1 MPAEGLKE
9 YLVNIGWSSDQFG
22 LKDVE
27 KGIESVSSGLKGLT
41 KISGFASA
49 GVNFAKSMVQAAA
62 SVWSL
67 VSGVAEADREAQ
79 HFARRMWTTTQAAQ
93 AYQDAME
100 ITGYT
105 VDELWWSTNETFNQF
120 MDLRN
125 LSQSL
130 TPPKGFEDSLKLIRS
145 INHEIDRLK
154 VIFKSATRWVTY
166 YFMQL
171 NGREAQDARQALRDF
186 NDYLVRILPV
196 VTQKVA
202 IFFSFVFR
210 LVKVGAQGIRM
221 LIDLAA
227 TFFGQ
232 FDRGVL
238 GMSAVMGSFFL
249 LLKMGPI
256 GWFIAALTAILLLL
270 DDFLVWQRGGKSLL
284 GDLWSSLSSF
294 NGLLDGEDLKEYG
307 SILNDILELF
317 YELGIEIGETSLE
330 LVKLL
335 DSIGAFELIK
345 DVVVMF
351 LTNVRDGL
359 QDIVDLIK
367 LLKGDFEG
375 ISENSKIRKI
385 LKFDEEGNISG
396 FNTDVQGGLPMFL
409 KKGLNLIGSSFKGA
423 YNFGQD
429 IGALFSGYKKGNADN
444 TAASVTGFRGSTN
457 YQTSQTQENNV
468 NINMYGSSATP
479 SAVGDSVSKSLSK
492 NTFWKNPFQ

>member
-210 LVKVGAQGIRM
+210 LVKVGAQGIKM

-238 GMSAVMGSFFL
+238 GMSAVIGSFFL
-249 LLKMGPI
+249 LLKLGPI
-256 GWFIAALTAILLLL
+256 G
-270 DDFLVWQRGGKSLL
+270 R
-284 GDLWSSLSSF
+284 
-294 NGLLDGEDLKEYG
+294 
-307 SILNDILELF
+307 
-317 YELGIEIGETSLE
+317 
-330 LVKLL
+330 
-335 DSIGAFELIK
+335 
-345 DVVVMF
+345 
-351 LTNVRDGL
+351 
-359 QDIVDLIK
+359 
-367 LLKGDFEG
+367 
-375 ISENSKIRKI
+375 
-385 LKFDEEGNISG
+385 
-396 FNTDVQGGLPMFL
+396 
-409 KKGLNLIGSSFKGA
+409 
-423 YNFGQD
+423 
-429 IGALFSGYKKGNADN
+429 
-444 TAASVTGFRGSTN
+444 
-457 YQTSQTQENNV
+457 
-468 NINMYGSSATP
+468 
-479 SAVGDSVSKSLSK
+479 
-492 NTFWKNPFQ
+492 